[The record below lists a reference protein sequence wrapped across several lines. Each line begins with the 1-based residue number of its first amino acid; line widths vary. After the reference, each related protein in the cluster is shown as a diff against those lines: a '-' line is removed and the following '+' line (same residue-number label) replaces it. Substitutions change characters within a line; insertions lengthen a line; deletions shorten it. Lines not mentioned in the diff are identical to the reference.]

1 MVASSRAWRAGVW
14 VWSAAVWLGVGL
26 FDATQTVL
34 VMRGEGMHH
43 AWARLFA
50 VTVASWLPWAVAT
63 PLIVRIARRAWPAHL
78 AACVAVQAAFAVWTA
93 ALDTAFNPYAYQP
106 VPSFV
111 SDFGNEFT
119 NGVLSSLL
127 LYAGIVAIW
136 YAVASRARIA
146 SAELEAARLNE
157 SLSRAQLAALRRQI
171 EPHFLFNALNAI
183 AGLVREGRDDAAV
196 RSIASLS
203 DVLRRM
209 LDASTS
215 QEVSLREEMAFVHDY
230 LEIQRVRFAD
240 RLRIAIDIPAA
251 FDDVPVPNLILQP
264 LVENAIK
271 HGIARRVQG
280 GEIRIAASRAGD
292 TLAIAVTND
301 GPGLPDAWQTGRTG
315 IGIANVRQ
323 RLQGLYGARFDVTMR
338 DRLEGGVEVTL
349 SVPLRTARIPA

>member
-1 MVASSRAWRAGVW
+1 M
-14 VWSAAVWLGVGL
+14 
-26 FDATQTVL
+26 
-34 VMRGEGMHH
+34 
-43 AWARLFA
+43 
-50 VTVASWLPWAVAT
+50 
-63 PLIVRIARRAWPAHL
+63 
-78 AACVAVQAAFAVWTA
+78 
-93 ALDTAFNPYAYQP
+93 
-106 VPSFV
+106 
-111 SDFGNEFT
+111 
-119 NGVLSSLL
+119 
-127 LYAGIVAIW
+127 
-136 YAVASRARIA
+136 
-146 SAELEAARLNE
+146 
-157 SLSRAQLAALRRQI
+157 
-171 EPHFLFNALNAI
+171 
-183 AGLVREGRDDAAV
+183 REGRDDAAV